1 MGREK
6 SERPDSTGEAGE
18 RVPPDP
24 AEGSGASSHGLSKGK
39 ATEMRGSETVSTRL
53 RRIAELAEG
62 ARDMAITSL
71 NHHLDLEW
79 LREAYRRTRKDGA
92 PGVDDRTAEEYAVNL
107 EENLRDL
114 LERAKSG
121 LYRAPPVRRVHIP
134 KGKGRGTRPLGIPT
148 FEDKVLQRAVTM
160 FLEAVYE
167 PLFKDFSYAFR
178 PKRSPHQALE
188 RLWKEAMEGQ
198 GGWILEFDIRSYFDR
213 ISHSELQ
220 RIIRQRVRDGVLLR
234 LIGKWLN
241 AGVMEEGRVHHPG
254 SGSPQGGVISPIL
267 SNIYLHEVLD
277 TWFDEDVKLRLRGRA
292 FLVRFA
298 DDGVLGFSS
307 EDDARRVLEVLP
319 KRFGKY
325 GLELHPEKTRLVPFR
340 NPDTSGGGDGTGGR
354 SGTFDFLG
362 FTLYWGRSRR
372 GRPVIRRKTAKDR
385 FRRAMVAFKECLRRI
400 RHHPLVE
407 QHRTLDQR
415 LRGHYAYFGVTGNF
429 EALSRLRDAIGRLWH
444 KWLNRRSQRR
454 SLTWED
460 FGRLLERFPLPRAR
474 IVHRY
479 AT

>member
-1 MGREK
+1 
-6 SERPDSTGEAGE
+6 
-18 RVPPDP
+18 
-24 AEGSGASSHGLSKGK
+24 
-39 ATEMRGSETVSTRL
+39 
-53 RRIAELAEG
+53 
-62 ARDMAITSL
+62 MAFTSL

-92 PGVDDRTAEEYAVNL
+92 TGVDDRTAEEYSANL

-114 LERAKSG
+114 LERSKSG
-121 LYRAPPVRRVHIP
+121 SYRAPPVRRVHIP

-178 PKRSPHQALE
+178 PKRSPHQAIE
-188 RLWKEAMEGQ
+188 RLWKGAMEGQ
-198 GGWILEFDIRSYFDR
+198 GGWILELDIRSYFDR

-220 RIIRQRVRDGVLLR
+220 RTLRKRVRDGVLLR

-241 AGVMEEGRVHHPG
+241 AGVMEDGRVHHPE

-277 TWFDEDVKLRLRGRA
+277 TWFDEEVKPRLHGRG

-307 EDDARRVLEVLP
+307 EEDARRVLRVLP
-319 KRFGKY
+319 KRFERY

-340 NPDTSGGGDGTGGR
+340 NPDAAGGGDGKGGR
-354 SGTFDFLG
+354 PGTLDFLG

-385 FRRAMVAFKECLRRI
+385 FSRALAAFKDCCRRI
-400 RHHPLVE
+400 RHLPLVE
-407 QHRTLDQR
+407 QHRTLGR
-415 LRGHYAYFGVTGNF
+415 KLRGHFAYFGVTGNF
-429 EALSRLRDAIGRLWH
+429 EALSRLRDEVRRVWF
-444 KWLNRRSQRR
+444 KWLNRRSQKR
-454 SLTWED
+454 SMNWEAY
-460 FGRLLERFPLPRAR
+460 GRFLERFPLPRAR
-474 IVHRY
+474 IVHGY